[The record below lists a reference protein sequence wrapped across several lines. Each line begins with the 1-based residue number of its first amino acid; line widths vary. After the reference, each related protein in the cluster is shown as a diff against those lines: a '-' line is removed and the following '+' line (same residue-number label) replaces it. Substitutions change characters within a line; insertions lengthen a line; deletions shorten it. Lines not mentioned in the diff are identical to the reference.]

1 MRKSFNFRAA
11 IGLGALVLATSCVA
25 QRPSRNG
32 VFNENQY
39 LRKSFLVRPG
49 DSDKPDSGWLLKATI
64 TDASAPNVFGDSS
77 IFGLYAGS
85 HNSGELVH
93 FVVTSDKLQMVS
105 NREIS
110 TAKTVGQ
117 QGAVVNAW
125 PATNVDLKYRINLDG
140 ETTNFYEENQELDWQ
155 VRQWV
160 KVNLDKND
168 MSDLAPLGGFYS
180 QNVAN
185 CVDSGTESA
194 TLVPGSFMVDEKHD
208 YMEWSVQ
215 VTLPIK
221 WTTECIEAY
230 GPMGDAAA
238 RLGRETETVTLKYSM
253 TRAAEKPTYQPLI
266 IGEKDPIL
274 RKYGPITYNSIAR
287 DPDTGLLGS
296 NTYVVRFDPQKEI
309 KWYFEK
315 GFPAKYM
322 PYFTSK
328 LPTDLKTCSNY
339 PTGANT
345 CAQDSDCGA
354 NGKCVAV
361 TPLQGIQ
368 TIEDGT
374 NKLLADSGAPAR
386 VSFHQADEPLEDG
399 TAITRTFGD
408 VRWNML
414 RWLESLD
421 QQAYFAGVESGVV
434 DPRTGEE
441 ISSDIV
447 FENFAIKDYYVTRI
461 NAYLDAIG
469 ASNGNPFSET
479 AWPDQPNDASGKPIA
494 CSAAT
499 DVGKTVPIVPD
510 TLAHNHNGNS
520 TLFQKM
526 QQYLYK
532 PVNQYGQLGPQ
543 DFVMT
548 HADDKGNLDQDF
560 FTAYYTYLPYIV
572 YGDPDANPFVTPE
585 GMSAAGAKASDKLWN
600 LIRKEAELHE
610 LEGKLDR
617 GYQPFDPAGPTGE
630 ADALAFMKH
639 YKELTL
645 AHRDLRYTKME
656 MQYMP
661 GVGQP
666 LSHAD
671 AADNFA
677 MVAAIQRDARHCVQG
692 ADGKIHWETK
702 EEWVQNLID
711 TYWSQVFWHEFGHA
725 LGLEHNFMASVDRPN
740 FPAPPAQNAQ
750 NADGTTRYPLYASS
764 VMEYNAAVDRV
775 FWTAG
780 WGPYDQGAISWI
792 YANNLS
798 STDVGPKPVPM
809 GMSAQGVS
817 GQVSKTVPW
826 NDPNGF
832 DAMGKEKQYLFC
844 NERHTRYTPL
854 CRPGDIGTTPSEIT
868 ANEID
873 AYEWQ
878 YKWRNF
884 RQYRKI
890 WDNSHYGDGPMN
902 TVTELRRFLSLW
914 SYDMSSSELTQRFQ
928 QLGITPPQG
937 APAAQYYYD
946 QLTSK
951 FNDEMAHA
959 GQISAAF
966 HEAIVQQSAGAR
978 PYVTVYDNYFGDVTQ
993 QGIFLDKLDAIQGF
1007 TSLWPVDNYDPTQAA
1022 GAYITSY
1029 SSYGTTFYLDQVAIG
1044 SIYGT
1049 VAEQAIQS
1057 MLGGSF
1063 DAFYYAKPLAVAQF
1077 SYDTHDPNYLGA
1089 NASPARVEAQEWAG
1103 GYRFIRLEDFL
1114 NFFRDIAI
1122 AHDFYVDTQGGD
1134 IIDCTKPDV
1143 NACNYDPRTPRGYP
1157 TDTYWSDQYNRFV
1170 GPDGRRW
1177 IWAYLQDRN
1186 EWLVADQ
1193 DRNTATYPTMYNY
1206 TTDVVFGKD
1215 DGNAGNAFGLSLQL
1229 KYMYDYYYQS
1239 LGQQ

>member
-792 YANNLS
+792 YAN
-798 STDVGPKPVPM
+798 DVPSAPTM
-809 GMSAQGVS
+809 GETAQGIS
-817 GQVSKTVPW
+817 GQVSNAAPW
-826 NDPNGF
+826 KDPKGF
-832 DAMGKEKQYLFC
+832 TPDGKKELQFLYC
-844 NERHTRYTPL
+844 NEKHLKYTPF
-854 CRPGDIGTTPSEIT
+854 CRQGDLGRTPSEIM
-868 ANEID
+868 ANAID
-873 AYEWQ
+873 SYEWQ
-878 YKWRNF
+878 YQWRNF
-884 RQYRKI
+884 RVYRKI
-890 WDNSHYGDGPMN
+890 WDNSAYANGPYAMI
-902 TVTELRRFLSLW
+902 EDMRRFLSLW
-914 SYDMSSSELTQRFQ
+914 VFDWSTGELADSMRRI
-928 QLGITPPQG
+928 GIKNPDPNG
-937 APAAQYYYD
+937 SDLEYFS
-946 QLTSK
+946 QLTDK
-951 FNDEMAHA
+951 FNKE
-959 GQISAAF
+959 ISTANQMVAAF
-966 HEAIVQQSAGAR
+966 HKAVIQQSSGER
-978 PYVTVYDNYFGDVTQ
+978 PYRTIYDKYYGDVTQ
-993 QGIFLDKLDAIQGF
+993 QGIILDKLFAMQGW
-1007 TSLWPVDNYDPTQAA
+1007 TALWPTQNYDPNQAGSYIA
-1022 GAYITSY
+1022 SYSGLGDQSYAYIASDTVNSM
-1029 SSYGTTFYLDQVAIG
+1029 IG
-1044 SIYGT
+1044 GQYD
-1049 VAEQAIQS
+1049 VYPY
-1057 MLGGSF
+1057 F
-1063 DAFYYAKPLAVAQF
+1063 VPLAVAQF
-1077 SYDTHDPNYLGA
+1077 AQDTH
-1089 NASPARVEAQEWAG
+1089 SPSFSGFPSVRDWIG
-1103 GYRFIRLEDFL
+1103 GHTFIRLQDFL
-1114 NFFRDIAI
+1114 DYFRDIAVQNN
-1122 AHDFYVDTQGGD
+1122 YPGCDTVAN
-1134 IIDCTKPDV
+1134 CT
-1143 NACNYDPRTPRGYP
+1143 YDPRPLS
-1157 TDTYWSDQYNRFV
+1157 DTHNEFI
-1170 GPDGRRW
+1170 GPDLREW
-1177 IWAYLQDRN
+1177 IWAYI
-1186 EWLVADQ
+1186 A
-1193 DRNTATYPTMYNY
+1193 DRNTWVAVQKQRNTASYVIVRNY
-1206 TTDVVFGKD
+1206 TDDVIYQQD
-1215 DGNAGNAFGLSLQL
+1215 DGAYPGGAYNAQL
-1229 KYMYDYYYQS
+1229 PMKYFLDSFNYFN
-1239 LGQQ
+1239 